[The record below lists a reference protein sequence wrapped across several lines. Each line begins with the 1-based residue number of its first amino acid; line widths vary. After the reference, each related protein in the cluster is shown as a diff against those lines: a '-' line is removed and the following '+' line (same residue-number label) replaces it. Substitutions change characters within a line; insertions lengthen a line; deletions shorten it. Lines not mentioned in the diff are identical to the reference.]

1 MQKFWW
7 YLCSE
12 GSDVFYGS
20 VFQAAQFFKRDFEAY
35 LPSSLVK
42 EGEAGYWES
51 QFKSWGLKCLKPDGS
66 TEEFTYFGIRPW
78 DSINSNSKNL
88 AEQVVYIIGKIK
100 SQELGDSQ
108 PKQKLTFSLGEII
121 CVKLEKEGFINEN
134 PKNN

>member
-51 QFKSWGLKCLKPDGS
+51 QFKSWELKCLKLDGS
-66 TEEFTYFGIRPW
+66 TEVFTYFGIRPW
-78 DSINSNSKNL
+78 DSIDPNTKNL
-88 AEQVVYIIGKIK
+88 AEQVVYVVGKIK
-100 SQELGDSQ
+100 SQVMEASQ
-108 PKQKLTFSLGEII
+108 SKQELTFPMAEILI
-121 CVKLEKEGFINEN
+121 KHLKEVA
-134 PKNN
+134 